1 MQNIFL
7 DKAIPAK
14 KNALNALVGGLNEIG
29 QGAIQ
34 NYQNSEKNMQQA
46 KALQSL
52 GLAPEVSAAAVGN
65 PKIMESLIEG
75 EIKQKNEQAKKQI
88 DLWEDDKNYNQIAN
102 TFGEKFAKIWRA
114 APVGGRTELL
124 RQGLDA
130 KLRGSNIDQLLSD
143 IPNEALDAL
152 DQMPKQEIKAATNSE
167 QQEENLPPGFEWPD
181 FTKAP
186 PGYTPKDWIKV
197 KGNWRKENAPIFEE
211 SKTKLKNAKRDQLG
225 VKNLIRLNNT
235 RKIGEGF
242 EGALINPA
250 TGEFYGPAQ
259 AAGLVSKEGQEWV
272 KEIARFQNRAKDAFG
287 SRVTNFD
294 LQSYM
299 KQFPGLLNSYEGRK
313 RILEM
318 MDTNYK
324 LDSLYENALQKVYQ
338 KYKLNG
344 ISQED
349 ADALAQQLIAG
360 EAEKLEAKYLGL
372 DEENKIQSSQMEQQ
386 TTAEFPPADQHSGR
400 KIIDE
405 ETGAIYQSNGKEWRK
420 VK

>member
-7 DKAIPAK
+7 DRSIPAK
-14 KNALNALVGGLNEIG
+14 KNAVNALVGGFNEIG

-34 NYQNSEKNMQQA
+34 NYQTSEKNMQQS
-46 KALQSL
+46 KALQAL
-52 GLAPEVSAAAVGN
+52 GLSPEVALAAVGN

-75 EIKQKNEQAKKQI
+75 DIKKKNEQVKKQT
-88 DLWEDDKNYNQIAN
+88 DLWEDESNYNEIAN

-114 APVGGRTELL
+114 APTGGRTDLL
-124 RQGLDA
+124 RVGLDA
-130 KLRGSNIDQLLSD
+130 KLRRDNIEELLSD
-143 IPNEALDAL
+143 IPDEALDVL
-152 DQMPKQEIKAATNSE
+152 DQMPRQEMKAPTKSE
-167 QQEENLPPGFEWPD
+167 EQEENLPPGFEWPD

-197 KGNWRKENAPIFEE
+197 KGDWRKENAPIFEE
-211 SKTKLKNAKRDQLG
+211 SKTKLKNTKRDQLG
-225 VKNLIRLNNT
+225 VKNLTRLNNT

-242 EGALINPA
+242 EGALINPQ

-324 LDSLYENALQKVYQ
+324 LDALYENALQKVYQ

-344 ISQED
+344 IPQED

-360 EAEKLEAKYLGL
+360 EVEKLEAKYLGL
-372 DEENKIQSSQMEQQ
+372 DEKNKVEASSKQL
-386 TTAEFPPADQHSGR
+386 TDDVLDDFLKKAGNDAEKAAEMAKQAGY
-400 KIIDE
+400 K
-405 ETGAIYQSNGKEWRK
+405 W
-420 VK
+420 

>member
-1 MQNIFL
+1 MQNTFL
-7 DKAIPAK
+7 NKPIPAK
-14 KNALNALVGGLNEIG
+14 RNAVNSLVGGLNDVAQSG
-29 QGAIQ
+29 IQ
-34 NYQNSEKNMQQA
+34 NYQKSQYNEQQA

-52 GLAPEVSAAAVGN
+52 GLSPEVSVAAIGN

-75 EIKQKNEQAKKQI
+75 NIKQKGEEAKRST
-88 DLWEDDKNYNQIAN
+88 DLYEDDKNYGQIAN

-114 APVGGRTELL
+114 APTGGRTELL
-124 RQGLDA
+124 KQGLDA
-130 KLRGSNIDQLLSD
+130 KLRGNDLEQMLSNIPD
-143 IPNEALDAL
+143 EALDML
-152 DQMPKQEIKAATNSE
+152 DQMPRQEMKASTKSE
-167 QQEENLPPGFEWPD
+167 QAEENLPPGFEWPD

-186 PGYTPKDWIKV
+186 PGYTPKDWIKS
-197 KGNWRKENAPIFEE
+197 KGEWRKENAPIFEE

-225 VKNLIRLNNT
+225 VKNLTRLNNT

-242 EGALINPA
+242 EGALINPT

-299 KQFPGLLNSYEGRK
+299 KQFPGLLNTYEGRK
-313 RILEM
+313 RILDM

-344 ISQED
+344 VPQED

-360 EAEKLEAKYLGL
+360 EAEKLESKYLGL
-372 DEENKIQSSQMEQQ
+372 DEQNKMQSSQIEKDL
-386 TTAEFPPADQHSGR
+386 TAEFPPPDQHSGR
-400 KIIDE
+400 KIVDE
-405 ETGAIYQSNGKEWRK
+405 ETGAVYQSNGKEWRK